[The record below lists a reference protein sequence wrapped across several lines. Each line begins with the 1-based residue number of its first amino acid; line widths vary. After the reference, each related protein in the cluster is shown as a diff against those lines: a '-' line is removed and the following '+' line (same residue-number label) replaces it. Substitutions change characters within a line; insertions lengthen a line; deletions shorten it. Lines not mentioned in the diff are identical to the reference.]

1 VGGCRGELIPQG
13 VQILEKEPEHHPP
26 VIAATGALKEGE
38 PSLDA
43 LKLALE

>member
-1 VGGCRGELIPQG
+1 MISQG

-26 VIAATGALKEGE
+26 VIATTGALKESE

-43 LKLALE
+43 LKLSLD